1 MIKALHMSNFKSLV
15 QFRLPLP
22 KFTVLIGMNG
32 SGKTTILQAF
42 DFVSQLMEGKVEQ
55 WLTSRSWSIGDLA
68 SKFSSSTNI
77 NGGVVY
83 EWGGETLFWLQSLNR
98 KEMACLTESV
108 SVYKNKNYD
117 TDIFKVKDRHYK
129 IDDKES
135 VPVTFTYQGSLLSQ
149 LRDSELTPPLKG
161 LRDALKKIRSL
172 ELLSPHLMRQRT
184 RDSTTDIGVGGE
196 RLSSF
201 LHSFK
206 GSSKGELL
214 EILRKFYPRVVD
226 FKTSPTKGGWKR
238 LSITED
244 FDGKYVESEVRHI
257 NDGLLRVLALIAQT
271 KTDKSLLL
279 FDEVENGVNPEIV
292 EKLVEILVNATQQI
306 VVTTHSPMIL
316 NYLEDDIARHSVMF
330 VYKNPKGI
338 TRVRP
343 FFSISGIGEKLE
355 VMGAGEAFV
364 DTDLVDL
371 TKRCVAL
378 DEAEEFAQR
387 AKIGK
392 TKA

>member
-1 MIKALHMSNFKSLV
+1 MIESLHMSNFKSLV
-15 QFRLPLP
+15 NFRLPLP

-55 WLTSRSWSIGDLA
+55 WLTSRNWTASDLA
-68 SKFSSSTNI
+68 SKFSTSTNI
-77 NGGVVY
+77 SGGVVY
-83 EWGGETLFWLQSLNR
+83 KWGSERLFWLQSLNR
-98 KEMACLTESV
+98 KEMACLSESV
-108 SVYKNKNYD
+108 AIYKNKNYN
-117 TDIFKVKDRHYK
+117 TEIFKVKDRHYK
-129 IDDKES
+129 IDDKEML
-135 VPVTFTYQGSLLSQ
+135 PVAFTYQGSLLSQ
-149 LRDSELTPPLKG
+149 LRDSELTPELKD
-161 LRDALKKIRSL
+161 LRDSLRKIRSL

-206 GSSKGELL
+206 GSSKKELL
-214 EILRKFYPRVVD
+214 DLLTKFYPRVVD
-226 FKTSPTKGGWKR
+226 FKASPTKGGWKR

-244 FDGKYVESEVRHI
+244 FDGKLVESEVRHI
-257 NDGLLRVLALIAQT
+257 NDGLLRVLALLAQT

-292 EKLVEILVNATQQI
+292 EKLVDVLVNASQQI
-306 VVTTHSPMIL
+306 IVTTHSPMIL
-316 NYLEDDIARHSVMF
+316 NYLEDDVARSSVIF
-330 VYKNPKGI
+330 VYKTPQGI

-343 FFSISGIGEKLE
+343 FFSISGIGEKLD

-364 DTDLVDL
+364 DTDLVEL
-371 TKRCVAL
+371 TRTCVEL
-378 DEAEEFAQR
+378 DEKEAALREQ
-387 AKIGK
+387 AKA
-392 TKA
+392 KA